1 MDFSNTKLYGVSNK
15 KYLSELIHL
24 ELHTLKK
31 VDQFYTVA
39 PFVKNIN
46 DKERILYNPT
56 LPHKIALKR
65 IVKMLGYI
73 GFPDYLCGGIPSA
86 SYVSN
91 ASRHLN
97 QKNLLLL
104 DITNFF
110 PSTSDSYVYDFFKN
124 TLNQSTDIA
133 KIMVNLTTAKNESNN
148 VRFLPQGY
156 STSPILSFLSYFR
169 MYEQLNDFSLKNNL
183 VFSAYYDDFTFSS
196 SKFIPKYYLK
206 ETTKIINKYG
216 LNVNEK
222 KSKIVKINHTKVTG
236 VIIHDEKIKAA
247 KGLFRKMYECY
258 LTLLDVDV
266 HNNFYSKDDL
276 INTCNK
282 MQGCLAAIQSI
293 ERDRNLEHYQNMIRY
308 IRRKY
313 DVPVC
318 KKRINR

>member
-1 MDFSNTKLYGVSNK
+1 MDFSNTKLHGVSNK

-31 VDQFYTVA
+31 VDQFYTVT

-46 DKERILYNPT
+46 DKERILYNPS

-73 GFPDYLCGGIPSA
+73 GFPDYLCGGIPNV

-91 ASRHLN
+91 ASRHLM

-169 MYEQLNDFSLKNNL
+169 MYEQLNDFALNNNL

-196 SKFIPKYYLK
+196 NKFIPKYYLK

-216 LNVNEK
+216 LNVNER

-266 HNNFYSKDDL
+266 NNNFY
-276 INTCNK
+276 
-282 MQGCLAAIQSI
+282 
-293 ERDRNLEHYQNMIRY
+293 
-308 IRRKY
+308 
-313 DVPVC
+313 
-318 KKRINR
+318 